1 MNKFRVV
8 VVEGVHVGD
17 LNEDI
22 VVVVGE
28 VTIFPAIY
36 VPEEFVEVRQ
46 GDPGLAAHGL
56 VSIIILCNSRE

>member
-1 MNKFRVV
+1 M
-8 VVEGVHVGD
+8 GD
-17 LNEDI
+17 LIEDR

-28 VTIFPAIY
+28 VIVILAVY
-36 VPEEFVEVRQ
+36 VPEEFVGVRQ

>member
-1 MNKFRVV
+1 M
-8 VVEGVHVGD
+8 GD

-46 GDPGLAAHGL
+46 GDPGLAAHVG
-56 VSIIILCNSRE
+56 